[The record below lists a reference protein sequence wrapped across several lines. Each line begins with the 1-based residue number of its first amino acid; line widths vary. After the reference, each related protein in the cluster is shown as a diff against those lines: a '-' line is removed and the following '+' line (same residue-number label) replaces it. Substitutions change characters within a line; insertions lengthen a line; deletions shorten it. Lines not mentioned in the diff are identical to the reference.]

1 MKNSIATVTLFTLLF
16 LTLSANAQ
24 VFYTQGVKAYN
35 NEDYKDAIELFTK
48 SINSDKERGFIGL
61 SYNYRGK
68 SYQTLNK
75 NNKAIDDYHKAIELN
90 PNNATAYF
98 HRGQL
103 RDSYVNDKKGA
114 LVDFTMAIKLDAR
127 YEEAYFSRA
136 SLKFEMGDFKG
147 ALVDYNTIL
156 KHFNPND
163 KIVMEYVK
171 KIENKT
177 GTLASNQSTP
187 SNSSTHNQAKTN
199 TNSAPL
205 INYDNIKTGIAN
217 TSESTTN
224 SNATNTNSTPS
235 SSQVTSNISTSEVA
249 EVKEDAKL
257 NIFWLS
263 PNVDEIPEKGMY
275 AEDEMMSIKLKTFS
289 SHPLAGKHFTIF
301 INGKPAKSYKF
312 DEMQLTGGPH
322 YFTYTNTVKLEPEL
336 NRIEVKVSNGAGTQM
351 SRELKVMYNPRK
363 PDLHVLSIGPKAKNL
378 KYTQKDAENF
388 ADMFI
393 GQAGPE
399 ENKVFANVYV
409 KKLTGEEAT
418 TNEIRGMLE
427 EYLYHQ
433 DVQPKDMML
442 LFIASHGF
450 IDAGDFR
457 IQGSDYN
464 PIRRR
469 STSLSFKDDVS
480 AHLNK
485 INCKKLVF
493 IDACHSGGARSDV
506 MNINDAIKQL
516 SQKQNIC
523 LTFTSSSQNQ
533 LSYEDDR
540 WNNGAFTKALIDGM
554 QRGKAD
560 VNGDKV
566 VTIKELSDYVGI
578 SVRDMVHSIKNE
590 LQEPSFI
597 NDEQKGVGENLPIYI
612 IENFAKVNGNQATTI
627 DEVEIKSEAIKKQ

>member
-1 MKNSIATVTLFTLLF
+1 MKNLLATIILFPLLS
-16 LTLSANAQ
+16 LTLSVDAQ

-48 SINSDKERGFIGL
+48 SINSDKEKGFIGL

-68 SYQTLNK
+68 SYQILKK

-98 HRGQL
+98 NRGQL

-114 LVDFTMAIKLDAR
+114 LVDYTIAIKLDAK

-136 SLKFEMGDFKG
+136 SLKSEMGDFKG
-147 ALVDYNTIL
+147 ALADYNTIL
-156 KHFNPND
+156 KYFNPND
-163 KIVMEYVK
+163 KIVKGHVK
-171 KIENKT
+171 RLEGKGRIF
-177 GTLASNQSTP
+177 ASNQNKP
-187 SNSSTHNQAKTN
+187 SSSSFQNKGKTN

-205 INYDNIKTGIAN
+205 VNYDNIKTGIAN
-217 TSESTTN
+217 TE
-224 SNATNTNSTPS
+224 TNTSRPQNTSTQTTTTRNPS
-235 SSQVTSNISTSEVA
+235 TANTAKSQI
-249 EVKEDAKL
+249 KEDAKL

-263 PNVDEIPEKGMY
+263 PNVDEIPEKGLY
-275 AEDEMMSIKLKTFS
+275 AEDEMMNIKIKTFS

-336 NRIEVKVSNGAGTQM
+336 NRIEVKVSNDAGTQV

-363 PDLHVLSIGPKAKNL
+363 PDLHVLSIGPKATNL

-409 KKLTGEEAT
+409 KKLTGEAAT

-566 VTIKELSDYVGI
+566 VTIKELSDYVGV
-578 SVRDMVHSIKNE
+578 SVRDMVHSLKNE

-597 NDEQKGVGENLPIYI
+597 NDEHKGVGDNLPIYI
-612 IENFAKVNGNQATTI
+612 IENFTKVKGNQAATI
-627 DEVEIKSEAIKKQ
+627 ENIEIKPEVIKKH